1 MGHTGDIPTSVVDI
15 NSDKN
20 FLSSRKLFCYFALAV
35 WLLDG
40 CFFLFKFTSLF
51 PNANFFIVIL
61 HWNAQ
66 EEASSAE
73 EQLASNKH
81 SAHTEIV

>member
-1 MGHTGDIPTSVVDI
+1 LWTSIPTKI
-15 NSDKN
+15 
-20 FLSSRKLFCYFALAV
+20 FLSSRNFFVIFAWRWFV
-35 WLLDG
+35 LDG
-40 CFFLFKFTSLF
+40 CFFSFQIYTLF
-51 PNANFFIVIL
+51 PERQIFFVICIG
-61 HWNAQ
+61 NAQ